1 MGGMVVEGRTATR
14 GFTTENTRRS
24 GDKGVRIDRARF
36 GPWAVVTGASSG
48 IGLEFARQLARSGL
62 NIVLVSR
69 RQSVLE
75 DAGSAL
81 ASEFGVEY
89 RVVVA
94 DLSTEEGPRLI
105 AEATADLD
113 VGLLVSNAGTGQPG
127 NFLAFSEA
135 DLRGIAELNAVSYL
149 MLTHHFGRRLVAR
162 GRGGVLLVSAMGAD
176 EGIPYSSKEA
186 ATKALVSTL
195 GRGLHVEFEK
205 LGLGLTV
212 LVVSP
217 TDTPIIDKMGFT
229 RAAMPVKPMPV
240 ERCVRE
246 ALAALAANRASIM
259 PGRLYRIMNRLM
271 PASLSR
277 RMTAA
282 MMLKSAT
289 FVS

>member
-1 MGGMVVEGRTATR
+1 MDKVVENGR
-14 GFTTENTRRS
+14 GRRS
-24 GDKGVRIDRARF
+24 NAPRGAGHAVVDPERF

-48 IGLEFARQLARSGL
+48 IGLEFARQLAAAGL

-69 RQSVLE
+69 RQAVLE
-75 DAGSAL
+75 QVGARLSR
-81 ASEFGVEY
+81 EFGVAH

-94 DLSTEEGPRLI
+94 DLSTEAAPQII

-135 DLRGIAELNAVSYL
+135 DLRQIAQLNAISYM

-176 EGIPYSSKEA
+176 EGIPFSAKEA
-186 ATKALVSTL
+186 ATKAMVSTL
-195 GRGLHVEFEK
+195 GRGLHVEFER

-217 TDTPIIDKMGFT
+217 TDTPIIDKMGFA
-229 RAAMPVKPMPV
+229 RSAMPLKPMPA
-240 ERCVRE
+240 ERCARE
-246 ALAALAANRASIM
+246 ALVALNANRASIM

-277 RMTAA
+277 KMTATL
-282 MMLKSAT
+282 MLKSST
-289 FVS
+289 FVA

>member
-1 MGGMVVEGRTATR
+1 MIEALQDSRSRGVPRGRMAAGSVAVDTR
-14 GFTTENTRRS
+14 
-24 GDKGVRIDRARF
+24 RF

-48 IGLEFARQLARSGL
+48 IGLEFARQLAGAGL

-69 RQSVLE
+69 RPQVLAE
-75 DAGSAL
+75 IGAELTRD
-81 ASEFGVEY
+81 FGVEH
-89 RVVVA
+89 RVVAA
-94 DLSTEEGPRLI
+94 DLSTEEGPQRI
-105 AEATADLD
+105 ADATADLD

-127 NFLAFSEA
+127 NFLAFSET
-135 DLRGIAELNAVSYL
+135 DLRQIAQLNAISY
-149 MLTHHFGRRLVAR
+149 MVLTHHFGRRLVTR

-176 EGIPYSSKEA
+176 EGIPYSAKEA

-195 GRGLHVEFEK
+195 GRGLHVEFER

-229 RAAMPVKPMPV
+229 RNAMPVKPMPV
-240 ERCVRE
+240 ERCVQE
-246 ALAALAANRASIM
+246 ALAALGANRASIM

-277 RMTAA
+277 RMTAT
-282 MMLKSAT
+282 MMLKSST
-289 FVS
+289 FVA